1 MSIDL
6 NLTILCGECPAPPV
20 VRTLDSGRR
29 LATLDLRVKG
39 GRVAG
44 EQGTTSVPV
53 TVWEPDAWL
62 EAVEPGAELAVLGRV
77 RRRFFR
83 IASGGVGTR
92 VDVEAERVV
101 PQKQRRRLAALI
113 RRAEDALASTA

>member
-29 LATLDLRVKG
+29 LATLDLRV
-39 GRVAG
+39 VG

-62 EAVEPGAELAVLGRV
+62 ETVEPGAELAVLGRV

-113 RRAEDALASTA
+113 RRAEEALASAA